1 MIAKI
6 IGLIWIVW
14 GILILIK
21 PEILR
26 KKLQT
31 KGSKKLKKNLF
42 LLTLFLSITL
52 IIASFKASGLLPKTL
67 LVMGILGIFKAFIFL
82 KSKASD
88 KLIAF
93 SSSLPL
99 TVYRAGGSL
108 YIVIGLSIMK
118 FL

>member
-6 IGLIWIVW
+6 IGFIWVVW

-21 PEILR
+21 PGILR
-26 KKLQT
+26 NSLQK
-31 KGSKKLKKNLF
+31 KGSKKIKKNLF

-52 IIASFKASGLLPKTL
+52 IIASLKASGLLPKVL
-67 LVMGILGIFKAFIFL
+67 LVLGIIGIFKAFIFL

-93 SSSLPL
+93 SANLSL
-99 TVYRAGGSL
+99 TVYRVGGVL
-108 YIVIGLSIMK
+108 YVILGLCMMK
-118 FL
+118 FI

>member
-6 IGLIWIVW
+6 IGLVWVIW
-14 GILILIK
+14 GIVILIK

-42 LLTLFLSITL
+42 LLTLFLSFTL
-52 IIASFKASGLLPKTL
+52 IIASFKADGLLPKVI
-67 LVMGILGIFKAFIFL
+67 LVLGISGIFKAFILL

-93 SSSLPL
+93 LSNLSL
-99 TVYRAGGSL
+99 TVYRSGGAF

-118 FL
+118 FF

>member
-1 MIAKI
+1 MLGKI
-6 IGLIWIVW
+6 IGLIWVAW

-21 PEILR
+21 PEVLR

-31 KGSKKLKKNLF
+31 MGSKKLKKNLF

-52 IIASFKASGLLPKTL
+52 IIASSKADGLLVKIL
-67 LVMGILGIFKAFIFL
+67 LVFGIMGIFKAFVFL

-93 SSSLPL
+93 SANLSLN
-99 TVYRAGGSL
+99 VYRAGGAF
-108 YIVIGLSIMK
+108 YIVLGLIMMK
-118 FL
+118 FI

>member
-6 IGLIWIVW
+6 IGLIWVVW
-14 GILILIK
+14 GIMILIK

-52 IIASFKASGLLPKTL
+52 IIASLKASGLLPKVL
-67 LVMGILGIFKAFIFL
+67 LVLGIIGIFKAFIFL

-93 SSSLPL
+93 SANLSL
-99 TVYRAGGSL
+99 TVYRVGGVL
-108 YIVIGLSIMK
+108 YVILGLCMMK
-118 FL
+118 FI

>member
-1 MIAKI
+1 MIVKI
-6 IGLIWIVW
+6 IGLIWVVW

-31 KGSKKLKKNLF
+31 KGNKKLKKNLF

-52 IIASFKASGLLPKTL
+52 IIASFKASGLLPKIL
-67 LVMGILGIFKAFIFL
+67 LVLGIIGIFKAFIFL

-88 KLIAF
+88 KLVAF
-93 SSSLPL
+93 SSSLSL
-99 TVYRAGGSL
+99 TIYRVGGAL
-108 YIVIGLSIMK
+108 YVVLGLIMMK

>member
-1 MIAKI
+1 MITKI
-6 IGLIWIVW
+6 IGIIWVVW
-14 GILILIK
+14 GILILVK
-21 PEILR
+21 PEVLR

-31 KGSKKLKKNLF
+31 KGSKKIKKNLF

-52 IIASFKASGLLPKTL
+52 IIVSLKVSGLLPKIL
-67 LVMGILGIFKAFIFL
+67 LILGVIGIFKAFIFL

-93 SSSLPL
+93 SANLSLSI
-99 TVYRAGGSL
+99 YRIGGAM
-108 YIVIGLSIMK
+108 YIVLGLAIMK

>member
-52 IIASFKASGLLPKTL
+52 IMASFKASGLLPKIL
-67 LVMGILGIFKAFIFL
+67 LVLGIMGIFKAFIFL

-93 SSSLPL
+93 ASSLSL
-99 TVYRAGGSL
+99 TVYRVGGAL
-108 YIVIGLSIMK
+108 YIAIGLSIMK

>member
-6 IGLIWIVW
+6 IGTIWVIW
-14 GILILIK
+14 GILILVK
-21 PEILR
+21 PEILQ

-31 KGSKKLKKNLF
+31 KGLKKLKKNLF

-52 IIASFKASGLLPKTL
+52 IIASFKAEGLLPKVL
-67 LVMGILGIFKAFIFL
+67 LVLGIIGIFKAFIFL

-93 SSSLPL
+93 SSNLSL
-99 TVYRAGGSL
+99 TVYRLAGAV
-108 YIVIGLSIMK
+108 YIAIGFSIMK

>member
-6 IGLIWIVW
+6 IGLIWVVW
-14 GILILIK
+14 GILIFVK

-52 IIASFKASGLLPKTL
+52 IIASFKADGLLPKIL
-67 LVMGILGIFKAFIFL
+67 LVLGIIGIFKAFIFL

-93 SSSLPL
+93 SSNLSLS
-99 TVYRAGGSL
+99 VYRVGGVFYVILGL
-108 YIVIGLSIMK
+108 YMMK

>member
-6 IGLIWIVW
+6 IGLIWVVW

-31 KGSKKLKKNLF
+31 KGIKKLKKNLF

-52 IIASFKASGLLPKTL
+52 IVASFKASGLSKIL
-67 LVMGILGIFKAFIFL
+67 LVLGIVGIFKAFIFL

-93 SSSLPL
+93 SANLSLS
-99 TVYRAGGSL
+99 VYRAGGAF
-108 YIVIGLSIMK
+108 YIILGLSIIK
-118 FL
+118 FT